1 MDALGQNM
9 PPGEF
14 ENLIALGRDTSN
26 LGAWRDV
33 IEAADTADTA
43 DTAGVSPAKV
53 KAIIE
58 AIK

>member
-9 PPGEF
+9 LPGEF

-43 DTAGVSPAKV
+43 GVSPAKE